1 MVSDFFI
8 SIEIDFVFLLSNSHH
23 MKINHLQ
30 IEIDGIDK
38 EILRDLMED
47 ARKPIL
53 QIANKIGI
61 SGAAIHQRL
70 RKLEQARVISG
81 SKFIVDTKVLGY
93 STMAFIGIYLEKA
106 SSNPEV
112 VKELKKIPEVLECH
126 YTTGNWSI
134 LIKLICRDN
143 EHLMQLLNK
152 KIQPIEGVS
161 RTETY
166 ISLEQQIERQIQL

>member
-1 MVSDFFI
+1 
-8 SIEIDFVFLLSNSHH
+8 

-38 EILRDLMED
+38 EILRDLMND

-70 RKLEQARVISG
+70 RKLEQAGVISG

-93 STMAFIGIYLEKA
+93 STMAFIGIYLERA
-106 SSNPEV
+106 SNNPEV

-134 LIKLICRDN
+134 LIKIICRDN

-152 KIQPIEGVS
+152 KIQSIKGVS

-166 ISLEQQIERQIQL
+166 ISLEQQIERQIQI

>member
-1 MVSDFFI
+1 MKA
-8 SIEIDFVFLLSNSHH
+8 NS
-23 MKINHLQ
+23 LQ

-38 EILRDLMED
+38 EILRDLMVD

-70 RKLEQARVISG
+70 RKLEDSGVISG
-81 SKFIVDTKVLGY
+81 SKFIINNKVLGY
-93 STMAFIGIYLEKA
+93 KTMAFIGIYLDKA
-106 SSNPEV
+106 SSNFEA

-134 LIKLICRDN
+134 LVKIICRDN
-143 EHLMQLLNK
+143 EHLMQLLNQK
-152 KIQPIEGVS
+152 LQPIAGVS
-161 RTETY
+161 RTETF
-166 ISLEQQIERQIQL
+166 ISLEQQIERQITL

>member
-1 MVSDFFI
+1 M
-8 SIEIDFVFLLSNSHH
+8 LSREEYVEQAY
-23 MKINHLQ
+23 LY
-30 IEIDGIDK
+30 
-38 EILRDLMED
+38 R
-47 ARKPIL
+47 IL
-53 QIANKIGI
+53 Q
-61 SGAAIHQRL
+61 QRL
-70 RKLEQARVISG
+70 RENLTLQELLEQGKLENAGVISG
-81 SKFIVDTKVLGY
+81 SKFVVDTKVLGY

-106 SSNPEV
+106 SNNPEV

-152 KIQPIEGVS
+152 KIQPIDGVS

>member
-1 MVSDFFI
+1 
-8 SIEIDFVFLLSNSHH
+8 
-23 MKINHLQ
+23 MKINRLE

-70 RKLEQARVISG
+70 RKLEDAGVISG
-81 SKFIVDTKVLGY
+81 SRFTINHKVLGY
-93 STMAFIGIYLEKA
+93 KTIAFIGIYLEKA
-106 SSNPEV
+106 ASNAEA

-134 LIKLICRDN
+134 LIKIICNDN
-143 EHLMQLLNK
+143 EHLMHLLNK
-152 KIQPIEGVS
+152 KIQPIDGVS
-161 RTETY
+161 RTETF

>member
-1 MVSDFFI
+1 
-8 SIEIDFVFLLSNSHH
+8 
-23 MKINHLQ
+23 MKINQLQ

-38 EILRDLMED
+38 EILRFLIED

-70 RKLEQARVISG
+70 RKLEDAKVISG
-81 SKFIVDTKVLGY
+81 SKLIVNTKVLGY
-93 STMAFIGIYLEKA
+93 NTMAFVGVYLDKA
-106 SSNPEV
+106 SSNAEA

-134 LIKLICRDN
+134 LIKIICRDN
-143 EHLMQLLNK
+143 EHLMNLLNK
-152 KIQPIEGVS
+152 KIQPIAGVS
-161 RTETY
+161 RTETF
-166 ISLEQQIERQIQL
+166 ISLDQQIERQIQL

>member
-1 MVSDFFI
+1 
-8 SIEIDFVFLLSNSHH
+8 
-23 MKINHLQ
+23 MKINSLQ

-38 EILRDLMED
+38 EILRSLMED

-70 RKLEQARVISG
+70 KKLEDAKVISG
-81 SKFIVDTKVLGY
+81 SQLIVNTRVLGY
-93 STMAFIGIYLEKA
+93 STMAFVGVYLDKA
-106 SSNPEV
+106 SSNSEA

-134 LIKLICRDN
+134 LIKIICRDN
-143 EHLMQLLNK
+143 EHLMNLLNK
-152 KIQPIEGVS
+152 KIQPIAGVS
-161 RTETY
+161 RTETF
-166 ISLEQQIERQIQL
+166 ISLDQQIDRQIEL

>member
-1 MVSDFFI
+1 
-8 SIEIDFVFLLSNSHH
+8 
-23 MKINHLQ
+23 MKVNHLQ
-30 IEIDGIDK
+30 VEIDGIDK

-70 RKLEQARVISG
+70 RKLENAGVISG
-81 SKFIVDTKVLGY
+81 SKFIVNTKVLGY

-106 SSNPEV
+106 SNNPEV

-143 EHLMQLLNK
+143 EHLMVLLNK

-161 RTETY
+161 RTETN
-166 ISLEQQIERQIQL
+166 ISLDQQIERQIQL